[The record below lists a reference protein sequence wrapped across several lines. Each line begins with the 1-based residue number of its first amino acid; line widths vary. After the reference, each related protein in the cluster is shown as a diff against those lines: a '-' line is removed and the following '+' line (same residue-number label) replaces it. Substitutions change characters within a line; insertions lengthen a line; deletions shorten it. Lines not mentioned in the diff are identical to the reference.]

1 MKIFII
7 EKNMDKI
14 HLGFLIVA
22 GKCTTLRWS
31 VSGGFRG
38 SPLMYLTSL
47 EEVQAKV
54 KEFVDNYNHHRL
66 SKALGWRPPVER
78 YLGKQVKDY
87 GFRNFWGLEDLQ
99 VIYSVLKKSDDR
111 IKIVNEELSAVQE
124 VVKAYRQAA

>member
-38 SPLMYLTSL
+38 SPLMYL
-47 EEVQAKV
+47 V
-54 KEFVDNYNHHRL
+54 R
-66 SKALGWRPPVER
+66 
-78 YLGKQVKDY
+78 
-87 GFRNFWGLEDLQ
+87 
-99 VIYSVLKKSDDR
+99 
-111 IKIVNEELSAVQE
+111 
-124 VVKAYRQAA
+124 